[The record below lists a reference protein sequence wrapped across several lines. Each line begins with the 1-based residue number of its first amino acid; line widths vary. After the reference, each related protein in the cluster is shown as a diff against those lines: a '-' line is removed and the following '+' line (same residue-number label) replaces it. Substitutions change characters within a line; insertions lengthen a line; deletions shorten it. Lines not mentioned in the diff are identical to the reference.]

1 MRIFVKAKP
10 SAKEAKIEKLDDDN
24 FIVSVKEPP
33 VKGMANA
40 GIIKILA
47 EYFKVSPSQIK
58 IISGYTSKNKIIEI
72 KND

>member
-1 MRIFVKAKP
+1 MKIFIKAKP
-10 SAKEAKIEKLDDDN
+10 SAKEAGVEKLNDDN

-40 GIIKILA
+40 AIIEILA
-47 EYFKVSPSQIK
+47 EYFKVLPSQIK

-72 KND
+72 K